1 MRYPSLSEVLELHE
15 RIISSSV
22 GSHGVRDIKALKSS
36 ANQPRLTFDQKDLYH
51 GIVSKAAALCFFL
64 IMNHAFI
71 DGNKRVGHAA
81 METFLV
87 LNGFEIVAEVDY
99 QEQIILE
106 LEAGEIAREN
116 YTEWLNKHIVHI
128 TYKD

>member
-1 MRYPSLSEVLELHE
+1 MRYLSLSEVLELHE
-15 RIISSSV
+15 RIISSSG

-36 ANQPRLTFDQKDLYH
+36 VNQPRLTFDQKDLYP

-87 LNGFEIVAEVDY
+87 LNGYEIVAEVDY

-106 LEAGEIAREN
+106 LVAGEITREN
-116 YTEWLNKHIVHI
+116 FTEWLNKHIVHI
-128 TYKD
+128 TKA

>member
-1 MRYPSLSEVLELHE
+1 MRYLSLSEVLELHE
-15 RIISSSV
+15 RIISSSG

-36 ANQPRLTFDQKDLYH
+36 VNQPRLTFDQKDLYP
-51 GIVSKAAALCFFL
+51 GIVSKTAALCFFL

-81 METFLV
+81 METILV
-87 LNGFEIVAEVDY
+87 LNGYEIFAEVDY

-106 LEAGEIAREN
+106 LAAGEITREN
-116 YTEWLNKHIVHI
+116 FTEWLNKHIVHI
-128 TYKD
+128 TKT

>member
-1 MRYPSLSEVLELHE
+1 MRYLSLSEVLELHE
-15 RIISSSV
+15 RIISSSG

-36 ANQPRLTFDQKDLYH
+36 VNQPRLTFDQKDLYPS
-51 GIVSKAAALCFFL
+51 IVLKAAALCFFL
-64 IMNHAFI
+64 TMNHAFI

-87 LNGFEIVAEVDY
+87 LNGYEIVAEVDY

-106 LEAGEIAREN
+106 LAAGKITREN
-116 YTEWLNKHIVHI
+116 FTEWLNKHIVHI
-128 TYKD
+128 TKT